1 MFLCCFQEGIEV
13 KLFVWDYS
21 IIIGNSSAHVKSGVR
36 DVCLVTVKSFL
47 QNIRER
53 KMISFI
59 LNMLDLVN
67 WMQREACTSRKKG
80 QVEIYVK

>member
-1 MFLCCFQEGIEV
+1 
-13 KLFVWDYS
+13 
-21 IIIGNSSAHVKSGVR
+21 
-36 DVCLVTVKSFL
+36 
-47 QNIRER
+47 
-53 KMISFI
+53 MISFI